1 MIRTTIL
8 TLLLVSFGMPGASQ
22 SAPREIV
29 VTNPT
34 AYEVKQRS
42 GFQCQHAHSHSSVQW
57 PLGSA
62 ALAVEGKLK
71 GASADHV
78 EVEIRRMD
86 QPEQIILPWFR
97 VPVRWMGETFRT
109 DEFRVP
115 AGGWYQ
121 VWVRVHQ
128 ETMVTAE
135 GSSGPFGIGEV
146 FVVAGQSYAAGA
158 NDAILKV
165 SEQDRRATA
174 LDLATGKWQIADD
187 PQPFVGDGG
196 TIWPALANALLPIAQ
211 VPIGFVNVAVGA
223 TSSRQWLPGTPLF
236 ERLVQAGKTV
246 GSFRAVLWQQGESD
260 VIERVT
266 TAKYRENL
274 MEIERAAAKAWGW
287 EPTWLLAKSTLH
299 PTVYNEPAAE
309 QEIREAIDQLWK
321 QPGFAPGPDTDILD
335 GPNRG
340 GPDTRR
346 HFSAI
351 GQENAGRMW
360 SAAVWN
366 EILRQCE
373 SEAKDLS
380 FMICRTPK
388 GNRYGIS
395 GETREA
401 PCVVV
406 LGLGIE
412 DMQKNPRL
420 TEVGRLLMRDGFLVV
435 TLDPPCH
442 AEDQRQ
448 GEPPMLDGWRY
459 RMDRK
464 EDIVA
469 DFVARG
475 TDVLDH
481 LLETKAINSEI
492 FVCGTSRGGFLAL
505 HWARR
510 DARIRAAVGFSP
522 VTDLCILR
530 EFADIQDGTLVSQ
543 LNLQASASDFAN
555 KALWITIGNRD
566 ERVGTQSAID
576 LIAAMIK
583 SAAATTSDRPPQ
595 ISLEV
600 EPSIGHSTPAG
611 AHERAANWIRTLQIP
626 SNR

>member
-1 MIRTTIL
+1 MIRATSL
-8 TLLLVSFGMPGASQ
+8 TLILVSFVIPGTSQ

-29 VTNPT
+29 VTSP
-34 AYEVKQRS
+34 AAHEVKQRS
-42 GFQCQHAHSHSSVQW
+42 GFQCQHAHSHSTARW
-57 PLGSA
+57 PLGFA
-62 ALAVEGKLK
+62 ALAVEGKLD
-71 GASADHV
+71 GSAVDQV
-78 EVEIRRMD
+78 EIEIRRMD
-86 QPEQIILPWFR
+86 QADQIILPWFR
-97 VPVRWMGETFRT
+97 IPVRWKGETFRS
-109 DEFRVP
+109 DDFRVP

-121 VWVRVHQ
+121 VGVRIQ
-128 ETMVTAE
+128 NEGMVTAA
-135 GSSGPFGIGEV
+135 GTSGPFGIGEV

-158 NDAILKV
+158 NDAILKI
-165 SEQDRRATA
+165 SEQDRRASA

-236 ERLVQAGKTV
+236 ERLIQAGKSV

-266 TAKYRENL
+266 TAKYRANL
-274 MEIERAAAKAWGW
+274 MEIERAAAKAWGR

-360 SAAVWN
+360 SAMVWN
-366 EILRQCE
+366 EILRQCD
-373 SEAKDLS
+373 SEARELT
-380 FMICRTPK
+380 FMIRRTPK

-420 TEVGRLLMRDGFLVV
+420 TEVGRRLMPDGFVVV

-442 AEDQRQ
+442 ADDQRQ

-459 RMDRK
+459 RLDRN

-475 TDVLDH
+475 SDVLDH
-481 LLETKAINSEI
+481 LFETKAINSQI
-492 FVCGTSRGGFLAL
+492 VVCGTSRGGFLAL
-505 HWARR
+505 HWARL
-510 DARIRAAVGFSP
+510 DARVAAAVGFSP

-530 EFADIQDGTLVSQ
+530 ECAGSQEGSLASQ
-543 LNLQASASDFAN
+543 LKLQASASDFAN
-555 KALWITIGNRD
+555 KALWVTIGNRD
-566 ERVGTQSAID
+566 ERVGTQSTMD
-576 LIAAMIK
+576 LITAVLK
-583 SAAATTSDRPPQ
+583 NATATGSDRPLM
-595 ISLEV
+595 ISLEIA
-600 EPSIGHSTPAG
+600 PSMGHSTPAG
-611 AHERAANWIRTLQIP
+611 AHERAATWIRSLP
-626 SNR
+626 LPGVP